1 MNKLKFVLII
11 LGIVILNQTSFA
23 NDNKIVTGTWKV
35 VVANAPNQY
44 VNSSFIV
51 SEVNG
56 GLTGKVIFDDGQELK
71 VSEILLSGDEI
82 RFVVNIDGSDIKVS
96 GKVENS
102 KITGKV
108 EAPDGILE
116 LTAIRKL

>member
-1 MNKLKFVLII
+1 MKKLNLILII
-11 LGIVILNQTSFA
+11 LGIVILNQKSFA
-23 NDNKIVTGTWKV
+23 NDNKNVTGTWKV
-35 VVANAPNQY
+35 AVTDAPNQY

-56 GLTGKVIFDDGQELK
+56 GLTGKVVFEDGQELK
-71 VSEILLSGDEI
+71 VQTIQFANDVI
-82 RFVVNIDGSDIKVS
+82 QFAVNIDGNDIQIT

-108 EAPDGILE
+108 SAPDGDLGM
-116 LTAIRKL
+116 TAVRKE

>member
-1 MNKLKFVLII
+1 MKKLNLILII
-11 LGIVILNQTSFA
+11 LGIVILNQKSFA
-23 NDNKIVTGTWKV
+23 NDNKNVTGTWKV
-35 VVANAPNQY
+35 AVTDAPNQY

-56 GLTGKVIFDDGQELK
+56 GLTGKVVFEDGQELK
-71 VSEILLSGDEI
+71 VPDIQFSKDII
-82 RFVVNIDGSDIKVS
+82 QFIVNIEGSDIKVS

-108 EAPDGILE
+108 EAPDGVLDMIAVRE
-116 LTAIRKL
+116 Q

>member
-82 RFVVNIDGSDIKVS
+82 RFVVNIDGSDI
-96 GKVENS
+96 
-102 KITGKV
+102 
-108 EAPDGILE
+108 
-116 LTAIRKL
+116 

>member
-1 MNKLKFVLII
+1 MKKLKLVLII
-11 LGIVILNQTSFA
+11 LGIVILNPKSFA
-23 NDNKIVTGTWKV
+23 NGHKIVVGTWKV
-35 VVANAPNQY
+35 AVVEAPDQY

-56 GLTGKVIFDDGQELK
+56 GLIGKVVFEDGQELK
-71 VSEILLSGDEI
+71 VPDIQFSKDII
-82 RFVVNIDGSDIKVS
+82 QFIVNIEGSDIKVS

-108 EAPDGILE
+108 EAPDGVLE
-116 LTAIRKL
+116 MSAVRKL

>member
-1 MNKLKFVLII
+1 MKKLNLILII
-11 LGIVILNQTSFA
+11 LGIVILNQKSFA
-23 NDNKIVTGTWKV
+23 NDNKNVTGTWKV
-35 VVANAPNQY
+35 AVTDAPNQY

-108 EAPDGILE
+108 EAPDGVLDMIAVRE
-116 LTAIRKL
+116 Q

>member
-23 NDNKIVTGTWKV
+23 NDNKIVIGTWKV

-51 SEVNG
+51 SDVNG

-71 VSEILLSGDEI
+71 VSEIQLSMDVI
-82 RFVVNIDGSDIKVS
+82 KFVVNIDGSDIKVS

>member
-1 MNKLKFVLII
+1 MKTLKLALFI
-11 LGIVILNQTSFA
+11 LGIVILNQKSFA
-23 NDNKIVTGTWKV
+23 NDNKNVTGTWKV
-35 VVANAPNQY
+35 AVTDAPNQY

-56 GLTGKVIFDDGQELK
+56 GLTGKVVFEDGQELK
-71 VSEILLSGDEI
+71 VPDIQFSKDII
-82 RFVVNIDGSDIKVS
+82 QFIVNIEGSDIKVS

-108 EAPDGILE
+108 EAPDGVLDMI
-116 LTAIRKL
+116 AVRKQ